1 MSKYKPLISS
11 QLCMSQAESWHSAIF
26 NLNRNSSIFSIL
38 VNKITGLNS
47 GCHVFPETKRKHNAC
62 NSASMWCLKDA
73 NSQCWSRRKRNG
85 LIKTDHITEHYS
97 AQVKM
102 HVENFLTEKYRIK
115 LKPGSQA
122 SHAKEKNIALMP
134 IFFLDLQE
142 ASTAW
147 DFFLKV
153 FSLKTFFLTAIR
165 LRSQALMCLPPIA
178 FKLIIFN
185 IFGTADYTQTWPVS
199 VRASHRLWNN
209 HLLRLFKSYFLYSWS
224 QFSTSD
230 YSQHDLNYII
240 KLTFRSTSVNMNN
253 LG

>member
-1 MSKYKPLISS
+1 MHVTDNGILLYLK
-11 QLCMSQAESWHSAIF
+11 
-26 NLNRNSSIFSIL
+26 RNSNIFRIL
-38 VNKITGLNS
+38 LNKITGLHKCS
-47 GCHVFPETKRKHNAC
+47 GCHVFPDTKGKPNAC
-62 NSASMWCLKDA
+62 NSFSMWCLEDA

-85 LIKTDHITEHYS
+85 LIKTDHITEHHS
-97 AQVKM
+97 AQLEM
-102 HVENFLTEKYRIK
+102 HVANFLTEKYSIK
-115 LKPGSQA
+115 LKPESQA
-122 SHAKEKNIALMP
+122 SHAKERNVVLMSV
-134 IFFLDLQE
+134 FFLDLQK

-147 DFFLKV
+147 GFFLKV
-153 FSLKTFFLTAIR
+153 FSLKTFFLSAIR
-165 LRSQALMCLPPIA
+165 LWSQALVCLPPTA

-209 HLLRLFKSYFLYSWS
+209 HLLGLFKSYFLHSWS